1 MIIITIVYTAITII
15 LIINNIHTV
24 NNFHEN
30 YSYYYEAGMTSPGDE
45 YRKPTLIKDS
55 IRLLFWPFDL
65 VFYASYFSLGIIN
78 NVIRILKKILFSK
91 EKLYIFREENK
102 K

>member
-1 MIIITIVYTAITII
+1 MIIITIVYTTITII
-15 LIINNIHTV
+15 LITA

-30 YSYYYEAGMTSPGDE
+30 YSYYSEAEMTSPGDK
-45 YRKPTLIKDS
+45 YRKINLIKDS

-65 VFYASYFSLGIIN
+65 VFYASCFSLGIIN

-91 EKLYIFREENK
+91 EKLYIFK
-102 K
+102 KD